1 MLSEVLGGIIKYGTA
16 NVLQEP
22 TDSMGISD
30 RDHMIIHIK
39 GSDNAFYK

>member
-1 MLSEVLGGIIKYGTA
+1 MLSEVPGGIIKYGTA

-22 TDSMGISD
+22 TDLMCISE
-30 RDHMIIHIK
+30 RNHMIIHIK